1 MLPCLLI
8 IAANMDPVKQV
19 PPPVNLT
26 AAQDHARLLKELG
39 IDALRPGVDGMNP
52 DSPNFANT
60 DGAKANPY
68 PDIPDAL
75 KFRDGKPVKSR
86 KEWDRRRKEI
96 LDDMDREIYGRPPS
110 KLPKVRWTVEGEEGN
125 TRRLIGRVDNASYP
139 AVTVE
144 IKCSL
149 TLPEKAKGPVPVI
162 IEFGF
167 PGFRRPRNSQ
177 GPTWQ
182 DQVLAKG
189 AIPSWTRPAFKRITA
204 AV

>member
-1 MLPCLLI
+1 M
-8 IAANMDPVKQV
+8 
-19 PPPVNLT
+19 
-26 AAQDHARLLKELG
+26 
-39 IDALRPGVDGMNP
+39 
-52 DSPNFANT
+52 
-60 DGAKANPY
+60 
-68 PDIPDAL
+68 
-75 KFRDGKPVKSR
+75 
-86 KEWDRRRKEI
+86 
-96 LDDMDREIYGRPPS
+96 DDMDREIYGRPPS